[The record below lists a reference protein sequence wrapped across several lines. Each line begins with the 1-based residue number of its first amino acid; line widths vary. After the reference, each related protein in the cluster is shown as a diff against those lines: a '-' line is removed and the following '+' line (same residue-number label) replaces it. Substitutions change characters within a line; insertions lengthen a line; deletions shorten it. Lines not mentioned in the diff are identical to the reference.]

1 VIIVALLLSRTG
13 NEDRAIG
20 MRRDRQLVRT
30 DETTDAGSVSV
41 PDDHELDR
49 AEPSVTTPPDGCQQ
63 STLLGAMR
71 GGHASAS
78 TPHT

>member
-1 VIIVALLLSRTG
+1 
-13 NEDRAIG
+13 
-20 MRRDRQLVRT
+20 VRT